1 MNSMGLDFLGK
12 YREAGAILIFLTLAI
27 YVVILFVFYYARSK
41 YTGGIIEKTINLVIA
56 TIGLFLVADAALFL
70 VPSYGFLTGYTVH
83 VVFKIF
89 AMVCLAI
96 GGLKFLEK

>member
-1 MNSMGLDFLGK
+1 MNSVGLDFLGK
-12 YREAGAILIFLTLAI
+12 FKETGAILIFLTLAI

-70 VPSYGFLTGYTVH
+70 VPNYGLVTGYTVH
-83 VVFKIF
+83 VVFKII